1 MTMTGLYIDISDY
14 YTDPI
19 EEEVERVIDL
29 HEEYDIIPSSSNFA
43 AVINPQRTYKTP
55 PQGERGRFIRQS
67 NH

>member
-43 AVINPQRTYKTP
+43 TEIHPQRTYKTP
-55 PQGERGRFIRQS
+55 PQGERGRFIRQ
-67 NH
+67 